1 MPKSLRCTLLCL
13 LFLTLS
19 GCVSQA
25 EDAGTKTITYEPALP
40 PSLFFGGLIAGLFG
54 WKTHKESRFG
64 GILLVTCWIPVLLMA
79 PSFYLMR
86 ATISDKRFE
95 VTDGFWGSRTIQ
107 VAFDDITHVHLTAD
121 GRKNDH
127 YWTYR
132 LRSGEDVQLN
142 IGNNVTDQ
150 AGLEIVARLKA
161 RGIHP
166 EEAPPEE

>member
-1 MPKSLRCTLLCL
+1 
-13 LFLTLS
+13 
-19 GCVSQA
+19 
-25 EDAGTKTITYEPALP
+25 
-40 PSLFFGGLIAGLFG
+40 

-79 PSFYLMR
+79 PSFYLML
-86 ATISDKRFE
+86 ATISDDGFE
-95 VTDGFWGSRTIQ
+95 VTDGFWGGRTIQ
-107 VAFDDITHVHLTAD
+107 VAFDDIAHVHLTAD

-127 YWTYR
+127 YSTYR
-132 LRSGEDVQLN
+132 RRSGEDVRLN

-166 EEAPPEE
+166 EKAPPKK